1 MDLLKDTE
9 VDRGV
14 KIWSIAALADTLTL
28 TKDNFYEFMRPTMN
42 VLVAASKWSVTFD
55 ENEFDDLKDYLLQ
68 LQTILIEAFTTIIQA
83 IDDCS
88 TKIKEIVGDFLSD
101 IIFFLQGCSR

>member
-1 MDLLKDTE
+1 MDLLKDSE

-28 TKDNFYEFMRPTMN
+28 TKDNFFDFIQPTMN
-42 VLVAASKWSVTFD
+42 VLVAASKWSVTFN

-88 TKIKEIVGDFLSD
+88 TKIKEVVGDFLND